1 MMDFVSWDDD
11 SIPSFWKVNPNSM
24 VPNHQQPDDG
34 DPRDP
39 LGIQDLWIYHEKKQ
53 HQNSLAIYV

>member
-24 VPNHQQPDDG
+24 VPNITNQVFFGSIDIPQ
-34 DPRDP
+34 
-39 LGIQDLWIYHEKKQ
+39 L
-53 HQNSLAIYV
+53 